1 MNAHRGLGDVA
12 YSSNLEDVLALPE
25 APAMRIAEDFFGLSD
40 LVKTDGRLRRALTDP
55 SRSAQEKASLVDA
68 LFATKM
74 NEGTVKIV
82 KDMVADHWSTPESL
96 HDAAEVLG
104 ILAVLA
110 AAQREGELASV
121 ENELFEVRRF
131 LASHRELRLTLS
143 DLSTGNPHERGDLA
157 TRLFASKISIWTM
170 RLLRRAVARSRHG
183 RLLANLRRFAQWAA
197 AIESKLLVTV
207 ETSAEMTVEQV
218 ARLRSLLEA
227 RFGRKIA
234 LAVSVEDG
242 VVGGFR
248 LRADTTAIDA
258 SLATRIADMKRALT
272 S

>member
-1 MNAHRGLGDVA
+1 MNAQGGLGGVA
-12 YSSNLEDVLALPE
+12 YSSNLEDALAVPG

-40 LVKTDGRLRRALTDP
+40 LVKTDARLRRALTDP
-55 SRSAQEKASLVDA
+55 SRSAQEKASLVEA
-68 LFATKM
+68 LFSATM
-74 NEGTVKIV
+74 NEGTVRIV
-82 KDMVADHWSTPESL
+82 KEMAAGHWSKPESL

-110 AAQREGELASV
+110 AAKREGELATV
-121 ENELFEVRRF
+121 EGELFELRRF

-143 DLSTGNPHERGDLA
+143 DMSTGDPHERGDLA
-157 TRLFASKISIWTM
+157 TRVFASKVSVWTM
-170 RLLRRAVARSRHG
+170 RLLRRAVGRSRHG

-207 ETSAEMTVEQV
+207 ETSAEMTAEQA
-218 ARLRSLLEA
+218 ARLRSLLET
-227 RFGRKIA
+227 RFQREVA
-234 LAVSVEDG
+234 LSVSVEDG

-258 SLATRIADMKRALT
+258 SLATRIADMKRALA